1 MAKLTM
7 AERKALPKSDFAV
20 PSKAPYAG
28 SYPIPNQ
35 AHANVAAGLAGM
47 HGGPVAAVPVH
58 GELVHAAEA
67 IGGHVGTVV
76 LLPHD
81 VLRQLPV
88 PELGRAVQE
97 HPQRAKA
104 PQ

>member
-47 HGGPVAAVPVH
+47 HGGPFAAVH
-58 GELVHAAEA
+58 KK
-67 IGGHVGTVV
+67 
-76 LLPHD
+76 
-81 VLRQLPV
+81 
-88 PELGRAVQE
+88 AVQKGFAGVK
-97 HPQRAKA
+97 RS
-104 PQ
+104 